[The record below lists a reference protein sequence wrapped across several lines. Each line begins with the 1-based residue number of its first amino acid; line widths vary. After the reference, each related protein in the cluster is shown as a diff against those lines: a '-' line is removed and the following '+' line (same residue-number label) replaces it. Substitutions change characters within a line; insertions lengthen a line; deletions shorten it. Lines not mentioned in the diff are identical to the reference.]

1 MNKQNI
7 LDSIKAA
14 LVLESPARKV
24 SEALGYDAASDVL
37 AVRGRAFSLKGR
49 KVYICGFGKCAFEMA
64 AGAHNSLGARI
75 DSGLLLS
82 YGEASIGG
90 AITISRSSH
99 PLPDENTLINSR
111 RLVEFAANAREE
123 DLLICLVS
131 GGGSSFFEL
140 PAEGVDFNDLI
151 ALNSSMVKSAMPI
164 ADINIV
170 RKALSAVKG
179 GKFLR
184 HIRSS
189 LITLAVSDT
198 AGSDPADIASGP
210 TWPCVIDKAAA
221 LEILEKYNIPVP
233 RGVMSYLQGPSGP
246 GCVKCNTNLNSKNM
260 IFEIVADNAS
270 FLKALGG
277 IFNKKY
283 GVKVFISN
291 RFLTGSESADTAT
304 AGEEE
309 EGGGTKDSG
318 IKTAAGFYLR
328 SIENIRKEYS
338 KEFIFIAGGEV
349 PVGVKNKNGRGGRCQ
364 HFALEIMKALKELP
378 VRSSPAGAGFD
389 KFVFAAFATD
399 GLEAFTNAAGAVF
412 DEKDMAAA
420 NLDEINSSLNENNS
434 FDFFGKSGG
443 LITTG
448 ATGLN
453 ANDAFIAYCG
463 VKKIGHCRDRFKT

>member
-1 MNKQNI
+1 MNKTVI

-14 LVLESPARKV
+14 IVLESPARKV
-24 SEALGYDAASDVL
+24 AEALEYDAASDTL
-37 AVRGRAFSLKGR
+37 TVRGRAFSLKGR
-49 KVYICGFGKCAFEMA
+49 KVYVCGFGKCAFEMA
-64 AGAHNSLGARI
+64 SGAYNSLGPRI

-82 YGEASIGG
+82 YGEASVGES
-90 AITISRSSH
+90 ISILRSSH
-99 PLPDENTLINSR
+99 PLPDENTLLNSR

-123 DLLICLVS
+123 DLLICMIS

-140 PAEGVDFNDLI
+140 PAEGVDLGDLI

-164 ADINIV
+164 AEINIV

-198 AGSDPADIASGP
+198 AGSEPADIASGP

-221 LEILEKYNIPVP
+221 LEILKKHNIPVP
-233 RGVMSYLQGPSGP
+233 YGVMSYLQGPSGS

-260 IFEIVADNAS
+260 IYEIVADNAS
-270 FLKALGG
+270 FLRTLGG
-277 IFNKKY
+277 IFKEKY
-283 GVKVFISN
+283 GVKVFVAN
-291 RFLTGSESADTAT
+291 CFLTGFESVYPIAAE
-304 AGEEE
+304 EEE
-309 EGGGTKDSG
+309 EGGRTKAPGTSDSG
-318 IKTAAGFYLR
+318 IKAAAGFYLR
-328 SIENIRKEYS
+328 SIENIKKEYS

-349 PVGVKNKNGRGGRCQ
+349 PVAVKNKNGRGGRCQ
-364 HFALEIMKALKELP
+364 HFALEIMNALKERS
-378 VRSSPAGAGFD
+378 VRSGPAFAGFD

-399 GLEAFTNAAGAVF
+399 GLEAFTNAAGAIF
-412 DEKDMAAA
+412 DETDLAAA
-420 NLDEINSSLNENNS
+420 DPGEINSRLDENNS
-434 FDFFGKSGG
+434 FDFFGKNGG

-453 ANDAFIAYCG
+453 VNDAFIAYCG
-463 VKKIGHCRDRFKT
+463 I